1 MRLTIYEKRKL
12 ESLVMHFRKNWDYF
26 LYFNTKLS
34 NFKNINFKFGNVDSE
49 AFEFFLNQGSSS
61 QISPQLLSTGTRYAL
76 LLQPQFS
83 YLKWMVKNFADTKI
97 LLISEIKILCKV
109 EIGTYFLIHLLCLCY
124 NISSICTYLIRLIHR
139 LIVDVSKSFISRLFN
154 SKLIGFLRV
163 VRLSQKRS
171 IMVSLI
177 KRSKHFDF

>member
-34 NFKNINFKFGNVDSE
+34 NFKNINFKFDNVDSE
-49 AFEFFLNQGSSS
+49 ASEFFLNQDSSS
-61 QISPQLLSTGTRYAL
+61 QISPQLLSTGTRYVL

-83 YLKWMVKNFADTKI
+83 YLKWLVKNIADTKI
-97 LLISEIKILCKV
+97 SLISWIKILWKGG
-109 EIGTYFLIHLLCLCY
+109 IGTYFLIHLLCFCY

-139 LIVDVSKSFISRLFN
+139 LLVKVWKSFISRLFN
-154 SKLIGFLRV
+154 LKLIGFLRL

-171 IMVSLI
+171 IKVSLI
-177 KRSKHFDF
+177 KHSKHFGF